1 MSSINIYNLV
11 RALTRP
17 YVGAT
22 FIYKDKHIKVWK
34 ARDCHSQGDINDIEP
49 GKVLK
54 IDDFEIF
61 IKTGDGVISLIDYD
75 AELSLN
81 VGDYL

>member
-1 MSSINIYNLV
+1 MIDWRMSSINIYNLV

-34 ARDCHSQGDINDIEP
+34 ARDCHS
-49 GKVLK
+49 
-54 IDDFEIF
+54 
-61 IKTGDGVISLIDYD
+61 
-75 AELSLN
+75 
-81 VGDYL
+81 